1 MKQKVNSYKR
11 YFWTCSQCDHFYFK
25 PPEKIIFSQTN
36 NTPRDF
42 YLDFLL
48 SKMIQHKHVSK
59 PVNISGRIT
68 HKLHVL
74 KMKDQDSSSGIKAQ
88 ISKIYILELI
98 HAISILQKILIFD
111 YLFKFSAFSFCFSF
125 KPHFCC
131 NLKNYLYNKE

>member
-1 MKQKVNSYKR
+1 MKLKVNSYKR

-36 NTPRDF
+36 NTPSDF

-48 SKMIQHKHVSK
+48 SKMIWHKNVSK

-74 KMKDQDSSSGIKAQ
+74 KMKDQDSSSGNK
-88 ISKIYILELI
+88 
-98 HAISILQKILIFD
+98 SIDLQNL
-111 YLFKFSAFSFCFSF
+111 
-125 KPHFCC
+125 HFRAHTCHIDFAE
-131 NLKNYLYNKE
+131 NLNI